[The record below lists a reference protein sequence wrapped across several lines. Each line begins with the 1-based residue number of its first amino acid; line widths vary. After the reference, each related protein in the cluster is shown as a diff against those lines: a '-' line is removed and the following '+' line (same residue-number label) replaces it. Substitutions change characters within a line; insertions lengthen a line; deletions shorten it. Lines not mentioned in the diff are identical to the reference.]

1 LFLEG
6 PGATQLGQKSQ
17 RYQMATYSVYYMR
30 AEFFC
35 DGIRGYNW
43 LKQNNRL
50 PNAADLTKT
59 HVFLK
64 LIEGRNPQDVYFR
77 MQGESWSPT
86 GEAREFVASKGVR
99 HTSMSVG
106 DIVVDHNCRVGFI
119 LDRTGF
125 RFLGT
130 VTTFDEC

>member
-1 LFLEG
+1 
-6 PGATQLGQKSQ
+6 
-17 RYQMATYSVYYMR
+17 
-30 AEFFC
+30 
-35 DGIRGYNW
+35 

-50 PNAADLTKT
+50 PDIADLTKT

-64 LIEGRNPQDVYFR
+64 LIEGRKPEDVYFK

-86 GEAREFVASKGVR
+86 GEAREFVASKGVQ

-106 DIVVDHNCRVGFI
+106 DIVVDYNCRVGFI
-119 LDRTGF
+119 LDRMGF